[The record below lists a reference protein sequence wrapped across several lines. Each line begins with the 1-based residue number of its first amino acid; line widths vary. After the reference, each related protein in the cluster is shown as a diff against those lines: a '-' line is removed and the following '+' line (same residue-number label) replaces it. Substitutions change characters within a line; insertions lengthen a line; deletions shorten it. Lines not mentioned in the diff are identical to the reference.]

1 MGGDGDVW
9 GKHEH
14 GVSVCVGT
22 LTCARLSVVCTLLS
36 LLFSPLSIPSYP
48 SLSLDISSVS
58 YTASSCALTPDTT
71 SLSRRVCCDVAA
83 GIGVDMRWRFIF
95 TKPTIP
101 GVAAIQHPILLLSEM
116 TVLSEGV
123 TSYDGPVI
131 TELKGAT
138 GMSTSG
144 GDTVDIFG
152 NNLGVAGGAGTGKG
166 AVARYDNGEQ
176 GDVVV
181 TGIACTMEPDPTS
194 AAYPIFLRCTSGAG
208 FGGPRTYESKLSIV
222 L

>member
-1 MGGDGDVW
+1 MSGHSNVRPFLCYL
-9 GKHEH
+9 H
-14 GVSVCVGT
+14 SPISPF
-22 LTCARLSVVCTLLS
+22 LT
-36 LLFSPLSIPSYP
+36 PLYSFL
-48 SLSLDISSVS
+48 SLSLPRYLSVS

-222 L
+222 LYR